1 MGAPTETQGRAPRVP
16 AFGIRA
22 TPEWRGWASRLA
34 ESEDVNFSDLVARAL
49 KVYAKQV
56 GFPEPAP
63 KR

>member
-1 MGAPTETQGRAPRVP
+1 MASPTRTESRAPRLP

-22 TPEWRGWASRLA
+22 TPEWREWASRLA

-49 KVYAKQV
+49 KLYAKQV
-56 GFPEPAP
+56 DFPEPAP

>member
-1 MGAPTETQGRAPRVP
+1 MESPTKTGSRAPRVP

-22 TPEWRGWASRLA
+22 TPEWREWVDRLA

-49 KVYAKQV
+49 KLYAKQV
-56 GFPEPAP
+56 EFPEPAP